1 MVKYNVDSIFHALA
15 DSTRR
20 DILHRVSTK
29 SLPIKDLASDYKMSF
44 AAVSKHVAVLERA
57 KLVTK
62 EREGRQAIITLQM
75 STLHFAQ
82 EQLSE
87 YEKLWDTRLNQ
98 LDALLSNS

>member
-1 MVKYNVDSIFHALA
+1 MVKYNIDFIFQALA
-15 DSTRR
+15 DGTRR
-20 DILHRVSTK
+20 EILQRVATA

-62 EREGRQAIITLQM
+62 SKEGRQQIITLKVD
-75 STLHFAQ
+75 TLHYAQ
-82 EQLSE
+82 EKLSA

-98 LDALLSNS
+98 LDSLLSNS

>member
-1 MVKYNVDSIFHALA
+1 MVKYNTDSIFHALA

-20 DILHRVSTK
+20 DILHRVSVQ

-44 AAVSKHVAVLERA
+44 AAVSKHVAVLEGA

-62 EREGRQAIITLQM
+62 SKEGRQQIITLKM
-75 STLHFAQ
+75 DTLQFAQ
-82 EQLSE
+82 DHLSE

-98 LDALLSNS
+98 LDSLLSNS

>member
-1 MVKYNVDSIFHALA
+1 MVEYDIDSIFHALA

-20 DILHRVSTK
+20 DILQRVSTK
-29 SLPIKDLASDYKMSF
+29 CLPIKDLVGVYDMSF

-62 EREGRQAIITLQM
+62 SREGRRHIITLNM
-75 STLHFAQ
+75 DTLHFAK

-87 YEKLWDTRLNQ
+87 YEKLWETRLNQ
-98 LDALLSNS
+98 LDSLLSNS

>member
-1 MVKYNVDSIFHALA
+1 MVKYNTDSIFQALA

-20 DILHRVSTK
+20 DILHRVSVE
-29 SLPIKDLASDYKMSF
+29 SLPIKDLVAVYEMSF

-62 EREGRQAIITLQM
+62 SKEGRQQIITLQVD
-75 STLHFAQ
+75 TLQFAQ
-82 EQLSE
+82 DHLSE

-98 LDALLSNS
+98 LDVLLSKP